1 MGWLGINLTPKYKDK
16 KKKKQNLDGKGVEEW
31 RRSHG
36 FQIWILDIFE
46 VCLHA
51 VDISSDGQFRT
62 ETDM

>member
-1 MGWLGINLTPKYKDK
+1 MVGYKSYAKIQGQK